1 VITLGLTMHALWLTP
16 PDKPENDLPAYSL
29 GKHLRPRS
37 RKISVA
43 LIGLDATLAQKTREH
58 LYAMSWDFGKL
69 PLRDLGDLRKTN
81 VEFGIPLLRELHSS
95 GIIPVLLGAS
105 DHLFRAQYLA
115 FGELNRQVNLLQV
128 DRRIA
133 LSAAKGDEEVLDAAV
148 YRKGAKKSFHL
159 LHLGAQRH
167 LVDPAILTQMAA
179 TSQEYVRLGAAK
191 AAPEELEPLIRDAD
205 LAGINIGAINHLEAP
220 ARSGFT
226 PSGFSLHEASQ
237 LAYYAGNSD
246 KLSSFG
252 IYGFDSSN
260 KSTVEIELTAS
271 AYAQMVWYFL
281 SGVARRQGDFPV
293 TVKGL
298 MEYVVDLP
306 EYHRLT
312 FWRSPKSNRWWVQVP
327 AKKFQG
333 EERHRLIACSYSDY
347 QKATNDHFLSDRL
360 LMAFKRHS

>member
-1 VITLGLTMHALWLTP
+1 MHDLWLTP
-16 PDKPENDLPAYSL
+16 PDKPEKDLPAYSL

-37 RKISVA
+37 RKISA
-43 LIGLDATLAQKTREH
+43 AIIGLDAAIAQKTREH
-58 LYAMSWDFGKL
+58 LYTMSWDFGKL
-69 PLRDLGDLRKTN
+69 SVRDLGDLRKTN

-95 GIIPVLLGAS
+95 GIIPVLLGGS

-115 FGELNRQVNLLQV
+115 FGELNRQINLLHI

-133 LSAAKGDEEVLDAAV
+133 LSPAAAQKEVLDTAV
-148 YRKGAKKSFHL
+148 YRQGTKKSFHL
-159 LHLGAQRH
+159 FHLGAQQH
-167 LVDPAILTQMAA
+167 LVDPAIRTQMAA

-205 LAGINIGAINHLEAP
+205 LAGMNIGAINHLEAP

-226 PSGFSLHEASQ
+226 PSGFTLHEASQ

-252 IYGFDSSN
+252 LYGFDAEG
-260 KSTVEIELTAS
+260 KSDTEVELTAS
-271 AYAQMVWYFL
+271 AYAQLVWYFL
-281 SGVARRQGDFPV
+281 HGIARRQGDFPV
-293 TVKGL
+293 STRGL

-327 AKKFQG
+327 AKKYRG
-333 EERHRLIACSYSDY
+333 EERHRLIACSYGDY

-360 LMAFKRHS
+360 LMAFRRHG